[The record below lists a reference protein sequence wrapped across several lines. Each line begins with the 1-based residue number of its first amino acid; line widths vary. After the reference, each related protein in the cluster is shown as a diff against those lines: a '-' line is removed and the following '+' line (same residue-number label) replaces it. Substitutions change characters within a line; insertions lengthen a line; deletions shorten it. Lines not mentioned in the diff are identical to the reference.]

1 MENELSPLVVS
12 ALRIPQAASTVTSAV
27 TVLEPQALEARGLL
41 QLRDAL
47 NESPGVIATS
57 TGGQTGAAGTLL
69 IRGTTTAYSQM
80 VVDGMRLGDAS
91 SSLGNFFSACRVY
104 DIGRMEILRGP
115 QGAMYGGESVGG
127 VLWLETMRGTG
138 TPHGTLTAEGGSF
151 GSFAVNA
158 THQGE
163 VGDLSYFLAGG
174 YEQTANDAPNQDF
187 HQSQAAL
194 RVEAKVNK
202 AWTVGTTFRGFEN
215 FYENGTASDDR
226 VNAALATLQAT
237 GVISDRWTAHFLV
250 GVQKE
255 SYDSDYHVGTYGSD
269 MQATALSTDQSI
281 AITDELRLLANAF
294 FQRNIYDSA
303 SADTWSNS
311 RTNDSCNRYG
321 AGTAL
326 EWSPTP
332 QLTTSAALRWEDYD
346 TYGSELTWRVGSAY
360 QIPATG
366 TTLRGGVGTSFRTPT
381 FLDLHGS
388 TWGDPNPNLVA
399 EDALG
404 WDLGIVQKLSDQH
417 QLEVT
422 WFRNQIQNQIKYV
435 TYPYPLWGGK
445 SVNLPGTTTT
455 EGLELGMKGGWLDRR
470 IEYRVAWTLLAKS
483 MADQPRNAVNA
494 SIDWKPTSLSMIGI
508 GVAHLSDHSWGA
520 DPIAAYTLARVYG
533 SYQVTDSIKLH
544 ARVENVFNQNYELS
558 NPSAAWGGTP
568 INGAGTGVY
577 TGLTFAW

>member
-1 MENELSPLVVS
+1 M
-12 ALRIPQAASTVTSAV
+12 
-27 TVLEPQALEARGLL
+27 
-41 QLRDAL
+41 
-47 NESPGVIATS
+47 
-57 TGGQTGAAGTLL
+57 
-69 IRGTTTAYSQM
+69 
-80 VVDGMRLGDAS
+80 
-91 SSLGNFFSACRVY
+91 
-104 DIGRMEILRGP
+104 
-115 QGAMYGGESVGG
+115 
-127 VLWLETMRGTG
+127 
-138 TPHGTLTAEGGSF
+138 
-151 GSFAVNA
+151 
-158 THQGE
+158 
-163 VGDLSYFLAGG
+163 
-174 YEQTANDAPNQDF
+174 
-187 HQSQAAL
+187 
-194 RVEAKVNK
+194 
-202 AWTVGTTFRGFEN
+202 
-215 FYENGTASDDR
+215 
-226 VNAALATLQAT
+226 
-237 GVISDRWTAHFLV
+237 

-321 AGTAL
+321 AGAAL

-346 TYGSELTWRVGSAY
+346 SYGSELTWRVGSAY

-404 WDLGIVQKLSDQH
+404 WDVGIVQKLTDQH

-435 TYPYPLWGGK
+435 SYPYPLWGGK

-470 IEYRVAWTLLAKS
+470 IEYRLAWTLLAKS

-533 SYQVTDSIKLH
+533 SYQITDSIKLH

-568 INGAGTGVY
+568 IKGAGTGVY